1 MGLLAANGTPP
12 AAGLGADD
20 WHPGEEQDDRAVR
33 HREGALKALADGCP
47 ADAIVHALLSI
58 EARLVELI
66 VYVARLG

>member
-33 HREGALKALADGCP
+33 HREGALKALADGCS
-47 ADAIVHALLSI
+47 ADALTHALLAVESRI
-58 EARLVELI
+58 EELT